1 MSTTLKDRLGIEAD
15 AEAGVDRVRTLS
27 PLEQEWKK
35 KTYDRLLEI
44 ADLTM
49 LAALDKNK
57 GRAQIREI
65 TQRVF
70 TEMGAPLAR
79 PQRQL
84 LARRIEDEV
93 LGLGPLEPL
102 LSDPTVSDIL
112 VNGAKSV
119 YVERRGKI
127 EPTTITFHDDAHLM
141 NIIDRIVSA
150 VGRRLDESSPMVD
163 APPPDASPVKPIISP
178 FAHYRPVF

>member
-35 KTYDRLLEI
+35 KTYDKLLEI

-65 TQRVF
+65 TQRLF
-70 TEMGAPLAR
+70 TEMGHRWRSRSVSCWRGASRTRCWA
-79 PQRQL
+79 
-84 LARRIEDEV
+84 
-93 LGLGPLEPL
+93 LGL
-102 LSDPTVSDIL
+102 
-112 VNGAKSV
+112 
-119 YVERRGKI
+119 
-127 EPTTITFHDDAHLM
+127 
-141 NIIDRIVSA
+141 
-150 VGRRLDESSPMVD
+150 SSPC
-163 APPPDASPVKPIISP
+163 
-178 FAHYRPVF
+178 

>member
-15 AEAGVDRVRTLS
+15 AEAAVDRVRSLS
-27 PLEQEWKK
+27 PLEQEWKRRI
-35 KTYDRLLEI
+35 YDRLLEV

-57 GRAQIREI
+57 ARTQIREI
-65 TQRVF
+65 TQRLF
-70 TEMGAPLAR
+70 TELGAPLAL

-84 LARRIEDEV
+84 LARRVQDEG

-102 LSDPTVSDIL
+102 LNDPTVSDIL

-119 YVERRGKI
+119 YVERRGKL
-127 EPTTITFHDDAHLM
+127 EPTTMALHDVAHLS
-141 NIIDRIVSA
+141 NIME
-150 VGRRLDESSPMVD
+150 L
-163 APPPDASPVKPIISP
+163 
-178 FAHYRPVF
+178 